1 MISREAIK
9 IRFRKI
15 LSVDEPPH
23 RISLAFA
30 IGIFIAFSP
39 TIGLHTVSAVAA
51 AWLFELNLAVM
62 MAGTLVNN
70 PWTFVFV
77 YGGSIC
83 FGNFIWRNGTS
94 CLPEGLGK
102 EELWDYLKAMPVPF
116 FTGTIILGIIAAL
129 LSYFI
134 MCRVLVVYKNRK

>member
-9 IRFRKI
+9 IKFRKI

-39 TIGLHTVSAVAA
+39 TIGFHTVSAVAV
-51 AWLFELNLAVM
+51 AWLFELNLAVIIV
-62 MAGTLVNN
+62 GTLLNN

-83 FGNFIWRNGTS
+83 FGNFVLGNGTS
-94 CLPEGLGK
+94 CWPESFGK
-102 EELWDYLKAMPVPF
+102 EELWDYLKTMPVPF

-129 LSYFI
+129 LSYFV
-134 MCRVLVVYKNRK
+134 MYRVLAIYKSRK